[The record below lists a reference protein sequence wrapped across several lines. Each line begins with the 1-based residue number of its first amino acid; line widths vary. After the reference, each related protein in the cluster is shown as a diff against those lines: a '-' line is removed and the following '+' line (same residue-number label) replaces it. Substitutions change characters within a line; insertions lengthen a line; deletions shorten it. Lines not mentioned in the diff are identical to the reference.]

1 LAKQP
6 HINFPDGNGR
16 SPLAVAIA
24 LGNETATDILWR
36 QNADHHLVDNT
47 GNSMLHL
54 ACNGPSVNIA
64 RHMLEHGTGV
74 NTRNAAGETPL
85 HLACATKDG
94 NIVREICKKG
104 AIITIPDGN
113 LRTPLMTAI
122 MSNNR
127 RAAAV
132 LLEWEFVAGTD
143 LLDKTDANGLK
154 AIQYCGLF
162 NDPETEARIKTV
174 ELALINALLTTPQ
187 PRTVYFNSD
196 ERHAAASNAAVDPLE
211 IFPDQ

>member
-1 LAKQP
+1 
-6 HINFPDGNGR
+6 
-16 SPLAVAIA
+16 
-24 LGNETATDILWR
+24 
-36 QNADHHLVDNT
+36 
-47 GNSMLHL
+47 
-54 ACNGPSVNIA
+54 
-64 RHMLEHGTGV
+64 
-74 NTRNAAGETPL
+74 L

-94 NIVREICKKG
+94 IYIVRDLCKKG
-104 AIITIPDGN
+104 ANITIPDSN

-132 LLEWEFVAGTD
+132 LLEWELIAGID
-143 LLDKTDANGLK
+143 LLDKTDASGLK

-174 ELALINALLTTPQ
+174 ELALINAQLTIPQ
-187 PRTVYFNSD
+187 HRTVCFNTG
-196 ERHAAASNAAVDPLE
+196 ERPTAANNAAVDPLD